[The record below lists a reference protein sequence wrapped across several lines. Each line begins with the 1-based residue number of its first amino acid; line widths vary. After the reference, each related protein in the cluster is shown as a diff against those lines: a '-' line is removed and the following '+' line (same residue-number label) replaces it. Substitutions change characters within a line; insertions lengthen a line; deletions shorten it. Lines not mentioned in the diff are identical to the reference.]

1 MTSQNNPRLKGT
13 LMLSMPRSG
22 TNWLKSIG
30 DATGRMGA
38 TDEWLGFETLD
49 KPPRAYTAQSYY
61 DRIVQQASTAN
72 GRFAVKIFPH
82 HVRQARQTYNFDFI
96 QKCVQENDVK
106 LYLITREDRL
116 GQAIS
121 RLKATQT
128 QTWTEGTGRSNAVI
142 RYNFRKLCSFYF
154 EAGRGY
160 DFWRSY
166 LAINGYQYEAFTY
179 EELLPNP
186 APFFES
192 AAAHLGVAPPESYE
206 SSLKIQRDSVTE
218 VWRQRFL
225 DDIATQGIHPD
236 TYDLPQPDA
245 SLSNALK
252 VFAGRRIKPSKG
264 NL

>member
-13 LMLSMPRSG
+13 LMLSMGRSG

-30 DATGRMGA
+30 DATGRMGV
-38 TDEWLGFETLD
+38 TGEWLGFD
-49 KPPRAYTAQSYY
+49 KMSKPPRAYTAQSYY
-61 DRIVQQASTAN
+61 QQIMRQASTAN
-72 GRFAVKIFPH
+72 GRFAAKIFPRH
-82 HVRQARQTYNFDFI
+82 LRRAQQTYNFDFI

-106 LYLITREDRL
+106 LYLITRDDRL

-121 RLKATQT
+121 RLKAMQT
-128 QTWTEGTGRSNAVI
+128 KAWVGKEELSSRPV

-166 LAINGYQYEAFTY
+166 LAINGYEYEAFTY

-236 TYDLPQPDA
+236 TYNLPQPDA